1 MNSFRFIVMGDR
13 SSNNENEFRM
23 VFEKIKNLPVQPQ
36 FILFVG
42 DLIFGQNIS
51 SELRAWKDIV
61 NDYYPIPQVFPAFG
75 NHDRDES
82 IFSQMFPHLPNEQ
95 LPGFQRTVY
104 YFDVDNT
111 RFIVLNSNRKDS
123 KGRYII
129 DSRQRNWL
137 EGLLKNNEK
146 THTFVMFHVPAYPIG
161 HHYGESLDANP
172 EERDALM
179 SILDKYNVTATIV
192 GHEHNYN
199 RRLIDHSFSSNN
211 RTFENFIY
219 QLTIGVSGA
228 SKSMSVTDSRNV
240 VVGPAGE
247 QHYLIVDIIEDW
259 SIFTVNDIN
268 NNQLDFVVHRS
279 PIKPDHL
286 QETLIPHG
294 AIWKYLDDG
303 SNQGTD
309 WRKVSFNDS
318 AWFSG
323 PSKLG
328 YGDGNE
334 STIVSYGP
342 DPANKPI
349 TTYFRKRFAIVD
361 PSVYQDI
368 IFKLLKDDGA
378 VVYLNGTEVLRS
390 NMPAGATEYKT
401 LASSCLHDYSELILN
416 ESIISPSVLTPG
428 INILAVEIHQVSPSS
443 SDISFS
449 LELIANKKPP
459 KIQALIPLKS
469 NWKYIDDGSDQ
480 GTAWRFLSFNDVSWK
495 AGPAKL
501 GYGNGDEATVLNYGP
516 NPSQKQIT
524 SYFRKSLIV
533 NDPSSYELLTLRLLR
548 DDGAV
553 VYMNGMEV
561 LRTNMPNSTIN
572 FKTLASSPIFST
584 EGNFVKRTISPNF
597 LKSGNNVIAVEIH
610 QSSPSSSDIS
620 FDLELIG
627 IQQST

>member
-123 KGRYII
+123 NGRYII

-137 EGLLKNNEK
+137 EGLLKNNGK

-309 WRKVSFNDS
+309 WRNVSFNDS

-368 IFKLLKDDGA
+368 ILKLLKDDGA

-390 NMPAGATEYKT
+390 NMPDGSTEYKT
-401 LASSCLHDYSELILN
+401 LASS
-416 ESIISPSVLTPG
+416 
-428 INILAVEIHQVSPSS
+428 
-443 SDISFS
+443 
-449 LELIANKKPP
+449 
-459 KIQALIPLKS
+459 
-469 NWKYIDDGSDQ
+469 
-480 GTAWRFLSFNDVSWK
+480 
-495 AGPAKL
+495 
-501 GYGNGDEATVLNYGP
+501 
-516 NPSQKQIT
+516 
-524 SYFRKSLIV
+524 
-533 NDPSSYELLTLRLLR
+533 
-548 DDGAV
+548 
-553 VYMNGMEV
+553 
-561 LRTNMPNSTIN
+561 
-572 FKTLASSPIFST
+572 
-584 EGNFVKRTISPNF
+584 
-597 LKSGNNVIAVEIH
+597 
-610 QSSPSSSDIS
+610 
-620 FDLELIG
+620 
-627 IQQST
+627 